1 MTVEA
6 ANTTSGNGGL
16 ARQFLLGLKDMRS
29 WIALVLVYVVMV
41 WLVSEVFGLQEL
53 FRILLYPAGSV
64 IAALFSLLLI
74 FIGYLIYLP
83 IVARESRPIAR
94 IAGLFK
100 TYILE
105 PRQLVNLLVPLL
117 GLPFFMSAFTS
128 FKSMIPEIVP
138 FYLDNAFMIAD
149 KALHLGWH
157 PWQLTHGLFGGET
170 ASVVINAFYHMWFF
184 FMWGAMVWHLINLSD
199 RAHRLQFLL
208 AFTLAWVLLGSLAAL
223 ALSSAGPV
231 YFGEVTGLADP
242 FKLLMERLYEIDA
255 AVMAETGARGLPAL
269 GVQELLWGF
278 YADGDTT
285 YGSGISAMPSLH
297 LAIMALIAL
306 SSYRIHPLFGQLMW
320 LMTAMILVGSVHLG
334 WHYALDGYVSIVLAV
349 LIWRLAGWIT
359 AREFGRS

>member
-6 ANTTSGNGGL
+6 GMEDSDKGGAL
-16 ARQFLLGLKDMRS
+16 QRLLLGLQDMRS
-29 WIALVLVYVVMV
+29 WILLVLVYVVVV
-41 WLVSEVFGLQEL
+41 WLTSEAFGLHEL

-64 IAALFSLLLI
+64 IAALFSLILI
-74 FIGYLIYLP
+74 FIGYVIYLP
-83 IVARESRPIAR
+83 LVARESRPIAR

-100 TYILE
+100 TYILD
-105 PRQLVNLLVPLL
+105 PRQLANLLVPLL
-117 GLPFFMSAFTS
+117 LLPFFMSAFTS

-157 PWQLTHGLFGGET
+157 PWELTHGLFGGET

-184 FMWGAMVWHLINLSD
+184 FMWGGMVWHLINLGN

-208 AFTLAWVLLGSLAAL
+208 AFTLAWMLLGSLAAL

-242 FKLLMERLYEIDA
+242 FRVLMERLYEIDA
-255 AVMAETGARGLPAL
+255 AVMAQTGSGGLPAL

-278 YADGDTT
+278 YTSGDTT

-297 LAIMALIAL
+297 VAIMALIAM
-306 SSYRIHPLFGQLMW
+306 SSYRIHPLFGQVMW
-320 LMTAMILVGSVHLG
+320 LMTAMILLGSVHLG
-334 WHYALDGYVSIVLAV
+334 WHYALDGYVSIGLAV
-349 LIWRLAGWIT
+349 LIWRLSGWIT
-359 AREFGRS
+359 AREFGEP